1 MWFGMKNITEDNIH
15 GVLINHPFFIEH
27 MTEGISYNLDF
38 EPLTDWFIYAG
49 DEVIKP
55 SNLYLFFE

>member
-1 MWFGMKNITEDNIH
+1 MWFEMKNITEDNIH
-15 GVLINHPFFIEH
+15 GVLINHPYFIKY
-27 MTEGISYNLDF
+27 MTEGTSYNLDF
-38 EPLTDWFIYAG
+38 EHLTDWIIYAG